1 MHSCDHF
8 HHERVVVFQR
18 GQRGLLNTTG
28 ETAREW
34 HLFLNLGEL
43 FLQVYEFLIPRSGTA
58 MPLSRWCLTGR
69 DITGKAKKQ
78 HSALGVWFT
87 KYMLCENA

>member
-1 MHSCDHF
+1 MKNCGYAL
-8 HHERVVVFQR
+8 R
-18 GQRGLLNTTG
+18 
-28 ETAREW
+28 ARSARASRYDW
-34 HLFLNLGEL
+34 KGHLSLNLSEL
-43 FLQVYEFLIPRSGTA
+43 FLQVDEFFIPFSGTA